1 MDYKITSF
9 KFNQTTRIIYF
20 RKIKALNNKI
30 LFKNKVKIQIKLII
44 IPTQINLK
52 ILITKVRLEE
62 KFYGL
67 LKFGFSR

>member
-1 MDYKITSF
+1 MDLVMFFRLIRIFLQEILWNKKIMDYKITSF

-44 IPTQINLK
+44 IPT
-52 ILITKVRLEE
+52 
-62 KFYGL
+62 
-67 LKFGFSR
+67 

>member
-1 MDYKITSF
+1 MFFRLIRIFLQEILWNKKIMDYKITSF

-44 IPTQINLK
+44 IPT
-52 ILITKVRLEE
+52 
-62 KFYGL
+62 
-67 LKFGFSR
+67 